1 MYLWQRVFRYNH
13 IILLPCTCIC
23 LKCQREVLG
32 KQMQPYTLVC
42 PHTHTHTHTHTHSHR
57 FIPARAKTSGLPDG
71 WIVLGAPMCCFDC
84 PRPPVPRNSLKNTI
98 SQQHLLGPGPYIAV
112 SGDHTD
118 TSNVCVCVCVCVR
131 MKKRRN
137 GSGKG
142 KSLSLCVC
150 SRVCICRSWWE
161 REYVKPGRVQLFFHQ
176 HIWVFNISYNVLA
189 KVLIHGKCCIVGNW
203 PFIQCFC

>member
-42 PHTHTHTHTHTHSHR
+42 PHTHTHTHTHSHR

-118 TSNVCVCVCVCVR
+118 TSNVCVCVCVCGW
-131 MKKRRN
+131 RR
-137 GSGKG
+137 GEMDREKG
-142 KSLSLCVC
+142 RAWACVC
-150 SRVCICRSWWE
+150 VRGCASAEADE
-161 REYVKPGRVQLFFHQ
+161 RGSTWSQAAYSFSS
-176 HIWVFNISYNVLA
+176 INIFEFLTFLTMCWRRFSFMVVLSA
-189 KVLIHGKCCIVGNW
+189 VS
-203 PFIQCFC
+203 

>member
-13 IILLPCTCIC
+13 IILLPCTCIF

-32 KQMQPYTLVC
+32 KQMHPYTLVC
-42 PHTHTHTHTHTHSHR
+42 THTHTHTHR

-118 TSNVCVCVCVCVR
+118 TSSVCVWT
-131 MKKRRN
+131 KKRRN
-137 GSGKG
+137 GSGWIMF
-142 KSLSLCVC
+142 L
-150 SRVCICRSWWE
+150 RVCICRSWWE
-161 REYVKPGRVQLFFHQ
+161 RE
-176 HIWVFNISYNVLA
+176 
-189 KVLIHGKCCIVGNW
+189 
-203 PFIQCFC
+203 